1 MAPSRIMRS
10 FHLFDIVLLSSS
22 LTLGRERRPRSGPP
36 PLGPGAVGATPG
48 VLDFGRQVRETLG
61 LDGLRPDVQVEVVH
75 TVDHHLG

>member
-1 MAPSRIMRS
+1 MPDSRAFS
-10 FHLFDIVLLSSS
+10 NSSDQFQP
-22 LTLGRERRPRSGPP
+22 LHTLVSVS